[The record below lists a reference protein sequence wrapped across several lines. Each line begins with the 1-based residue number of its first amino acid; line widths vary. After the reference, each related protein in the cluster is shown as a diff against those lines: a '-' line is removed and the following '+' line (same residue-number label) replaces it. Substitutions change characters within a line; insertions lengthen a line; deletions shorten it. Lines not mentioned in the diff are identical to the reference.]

1 MQMTEDRQA
10 GLILYSVLIGIVL
23 TFVSLVVHYEE
34 PWYLPR
40 LVANP
45 IYVGSASAYGFP
57 FSWIIFGA
65 PGALY
70 GPFDLIGF
78 LFDIVFWSVITYA
91 ILRYIAPS
99 LIKLA
104 KKPKRLS

>member
-1 MQMTEDRQA
+1 MTEDRQA

-34 PWYLPR
+34 PYYFPDWGRPQYL
-40 LVANP
+40 
-45 IYVGSASAYGFP
+45 GSASAYGFP

-78 LFDIVFWSVITYA
+78 LFDIVFWSTITYV
-91 ILRYIAPS
+91 ILRYITPN

-104 KKPKRLS
+104 KKRKRSN